1 MPIIGWLG
9 LVLYPAF
16 GVLDVIRFPDIFQT
30 LLLIRALVVP
40 LVAMV
45 LVTTYLPWSVR
56 YSHLLG
62 TVLFTGGETSSYWAG
77 LTLVMVGQALSM
89 GWSVRASTL
98 NAAGIW
104 LLYVAAVLAFDRNY
118 AAYGW
123 REFVEHNFFLVG
135 ITLLVVVWS
144 FISNRLYLTSFLQ
157 ARTIEAERD
166 TSDGLLRN
174 IFPASIITELKD
186 RGGITP
192 RSHASA
198 SVVFTHFVNF
208 SQITEKMDP
217 EDVALELDRAF
228 EFFDLSCAK
237 YRLEKIKTIGDSF
250 MCAAGVPDP
259 VASHAIRACLMA
271 LEIRSFVN
279 MMNNVRKAVGEELWE
294 IRIGINSG
302 PVAAGVI
309 GTTKYG
315 YDVWG
320 DTVNLASRMESY
332 GEAGE
337 INVSR
342 ETLKAVENV
351 FVTEHRGEVDVK
363 HRGRVAMFYVHRI
376 RPEFSEDANGRMP
389 NGRLLK
395 LTSIDVAADD

>member
-1 MPIIGWLG
+1 MCNLRP
-9 LVLYPAF
+9 
-16 GVLDVIRFPDIFQT
+16 
-30 LLLIRALVVP
+30 P
-40 LVAMV
+40 L
-45 LVTTYLPWSVR
+45 T
-56 YSHLLG
+56 
-62 TVLFTGGETSSYWAG
+62 
-77 LTLVMVGQALSM
+77 
-89 GWSVRASTL
+89 
-98 NAAGIW
+98 
-104 LLYVAAVLAFDRNY
+104 
-118 AAYGW
+118 
-123 REFVEHNFFLVG
+123 
-135 ITLLVVVWS
+135 
-144 FISNRLYLTSFLQ
+144 
-157 ARTIEAERD
+157 
-166 TSDGLLRN
+166 
-174 IFPASIITELKD
+174 
-186 RGGITP
+186 
-192 RSHASA
+192 
-198 SVVFTHFVNF
+198 
-208 SQITEKMDP
+208 
-217 EDVALELDRAF
+217 
-228 EFFDLSCAK
+228 
-237 YRLEKIKTIGDSF
+237 
-250 MCAAGVPDP
+250 
-259 VASHAIRACLMA
+259 
-271 LEIRSFVN
+271 
-279 MMNNVRKAVGEELWE
+279 NVRTAVGEELWE